1 MNKSYLHFHHVLVL
15 EKNMSFAAG
24 AALKQ
29 AGLCWENDN
38 ATLLIEPSWN
48 RCIVGVETFCGMF
61 STLAAE
67 ATCSDTLK
75 EEKQMYPRR
84 PAVVTDVNRACT
96 LLVVAGVIQR
106 FQPPATG

>member
-1 MNKSYLHFHHVLVL
+1 
-15 EKNMSFAAG
+15 MSSASG

-29 AGLCWENDN
+29 VGLWWENDN
-38 ATLLIEPSWN
+38 ATLLIEPGWN
-48 RCIVGVETFCGMF
+48 RCIGGVETVCGMF
-61 STLAAE
+61 STLVTE
-67 ATCSDTLK
+67 PTCSHTLK

-106 FQPPATG
+106 FQPPAAG